1 MNQDDTEDQAIAE
14 SQPADQQS
22 NPALERSRS
31 VEIVSTTTSWRGP
44 LPPPAVLR
52 QYDDVLP
59 GSAERIMRTME
70 ERASHRIQAENRRIQ
85 IEERRVEIEEQ
96 RVQVERDRVQVERDR
111 VQIQKA
117 SVEAGSKRAYL
128 GLASGFI
135 VSLIMIAI
143 GAYAI
148 IWGANPWVGVG
159 VIGTGVA
166 GLAGVFVHGT
176 NARRRDRERKAADAD
191 AGRDW

>member
-1 MNQDDTEDQAIAE
+1 MNQDDTENQAIAE
-14 SQPADQQS
+14 NQPADQQS
-22 NPALERSRS
+22 NPALERSQS

-59 GSAERIMRTME
+59 GSAERIMRMME
-70 ERASHRIQAENRRIQ
+70 EQASHRFQAENRRIQ
-85 IEERRVEIEEQ
+85 IEERRV
-96 RVQVERDRVQVERDR
+96 QVEADRVQVERDR
-111 VQIQKA
+111 VQIEKG

-135 VSLIMIAI
+135 ISLIMIAI
-143 GAYAI
+143 GASVI
-148 IWGANPWVGVG
+148 IWVNPWAGVG

-176 NARRRDRERKAADAD
+176 NSRRRARERKAADAD

>member
-1 MNQDDTEDQAIAE
+1 MSQDDSENQAVSE

-31 VEIVSTTTSWRGP
+31 VEVVSTTISWRGP

-59 GSAERIMRTME
+59 GSAERIMRMME
-70 ERASHRIQAENRRIQ
+70 EQASHRFQAENRRIQ
-85 IEERRVEIEEQ
+85 IEEQ
-96 RVQVERDRVQVERDR
+96 RVQVEADRVQVERDR
-111 VQIQKA
+111 VQIEKG

-148 IWGANPWVGVG
+148 IWGSNPWVGVG

-176 NARRRDRERKAADAD
+176 NSRRRDRERKAADAD
-191 AGRDW
+191 AGLD